1 MPPEKETSPK
11 GAIALGLGVAL
22 VGGVIVGV
30 ALFGKADGFHAPR
43 WVVGCM
49 GGAFLFFGGWTAVTY
64 ALGYDPRRPQETLPS
79 AKIQLV
85 VIVPALLLFAAPFHW
100 IAFGQGPRGFSSTIS
115 LPFLSVSGRASE
127 LSGRAMFAF
136 GALLIDALTVAAGI
150 RLLRSGRRGG
160 TMTSPTPSD
169 GSADTP

>member
-1 MPPEKETSPK
+1 MSRN

-22 VGGVIVGV
+22 VGAVVV
-30 ALFGKADGFHAPR
+30 AVAFLGSAEGFHAPR
-43 WVVGCM
+43 WVVACM

-64 ALGYDPRRPQETLPS
+64 ALGYDPRRPRETVPS

-85 VIVPALLLFAAPFHW
+85 VFVPALLLFAAPFHW
-100 IAFGQGPRGFSSTIS
+100 IAFGQGPRGFSSTFS

-127 LSGRAMFAF
+127 LSGRVLFAL
-136 GALLIDALTVAAGI
+136 GALLIDAMMVAAVI
-150 RLLRSGRRGG
+150 RLVRSGRQSD

-169 GSADTP
+169 GSADSP